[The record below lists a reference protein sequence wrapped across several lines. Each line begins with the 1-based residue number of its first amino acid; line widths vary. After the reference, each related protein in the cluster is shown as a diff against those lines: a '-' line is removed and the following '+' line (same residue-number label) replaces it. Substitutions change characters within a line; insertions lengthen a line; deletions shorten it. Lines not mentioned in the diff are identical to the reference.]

1 MYTVECVMC
10 PVIHILCSHGKT
22 AYSYICTMY
31 MIYILSVTASSDYTA
46 LTQEQTFSNGTPRV
60 CVSITLVGDGSNED
74 SETFSVSLSSTDSA
88 VVLDRNVT
96 TVTIGMSQLWSHA
109 FM

>member
-1 MYTVECVMC
+1 M
-10 PVIHILCSHGKT
+10 ILL
-22 AYSYICTMY
+22 
-31 MIYILSVTASSDYTA
+31 LSVTAPSDYMA
-46 LTQEQTFSNGTPRV
+46 LTQEQTFNSGTPRV
-60 CVSITLVGDGSNED
+60 CVSMLVRDGSNED
-74 SETFSVSLSSTDSA
+74 SETFSVRLTSTDGA